1 MSKISKKNEHL
12 MKFIDLL
19 ENASSYNKD
28 VSIVLIITIKECYQT
43 HVLNVFITTITKRV
57 SVKKSR
63 QIIKR
68 IDYAWDRICMN
79 ETHQE

>member
-1 MSKISKKNEHL
+1 

-43 HVLNVFITTITKRV
+43 HVLNIFIIIVTERVF
-57 SVKKSR
+57 VKKSR

-68 IDYAWDRICMN
+68 IDYA
-79 ETHQE
+79 

>member
-12 MKFIDLL
+12 MKLIDLL

-28 VSIVLIITIKECYQT
+28 ISIVLIIIIKEYYQT
-43 HVLNVFITTITKRV
+43 HVLNVFITIITERV
-57 SVKKSR
+57 FVKKSR

-68 IDYAWDRICMN
+68 IDYA
-79 ETHQE
+79 